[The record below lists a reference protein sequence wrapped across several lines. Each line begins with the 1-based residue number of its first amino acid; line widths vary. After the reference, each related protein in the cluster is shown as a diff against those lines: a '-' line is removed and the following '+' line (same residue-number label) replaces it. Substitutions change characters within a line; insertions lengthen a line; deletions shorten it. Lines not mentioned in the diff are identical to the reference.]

1 VEKVDFRKACL
12 DKGHKKTD
20 RTSTNDYFG
29 TSKRGFLIMFG
40 HCLNPTFADKADIE
54 FIEPVADYFPP
65 VLEPAVHPSGDSGSD
80 TNLFDKS
87 EMGKR

>member
-1 VEKVDFRKACL
+1 
-12 DKGHKKTD
+12 
-20 RTSTNDYFG
+20 
-29 TSKRGFLIMFG
+29 MFG